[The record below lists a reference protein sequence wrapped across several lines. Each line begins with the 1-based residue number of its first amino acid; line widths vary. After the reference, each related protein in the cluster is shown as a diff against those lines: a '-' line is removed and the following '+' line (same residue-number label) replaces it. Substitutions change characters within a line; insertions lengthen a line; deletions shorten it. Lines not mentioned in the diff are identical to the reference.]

1 MDTFSFQQIS
11 PRKADSHKGDYGK
24 VLVIAGSETMIG
36 APAIVA
42 QAACRAGAGLV
53 RVAAPKDI
61 LPQIISL
68 CPSATGFA
76 FSGAKIKELLA
87 FADEHD
93 CLAVGPGLGQSPTIR
108 RLIIELLERHRGP
121 MVLDAD
127 ALNAL
132 ASLETSEW
140 PKRRDW
146 SNVVLTPHMGEYMRL
161 MSAVMKRGGAVA
173 DLNEKSDAG
182 AGIADAEESLLAASK
197 HKVRSLAGD
206 ESETDDLPCTADGIA
221 LDIEPESAPE
231 PAPQKPAVQAEPQ
244 EPSRAPL
251 AELLAKG
258 TGAVVVLKGDH
269 SVITDGNRVAINTTG
284 NPAMATAG
292 SGDALTGIIAAFLGG
307 STGSKLSA
315 LEAATLG
322 VHVHGLAGD
331 IARDE
336 IIGPGVLA
344 GGLMVSDIITRVPKA
359 VASLV
364 K

>member
-1 MDTFSFQQIS
+1 MEMIS
-11 PRKADSHKGDYGK
+11 LPSVAPRQADSHKGDYGK

-42 QAACRAGAGLV
+42 TAACRAGAGLV
-53 RVAAPKDI
+53 RIAAPKDI
-61 LPQIISL
+61 LPQIIAM

-76 FSGAKIKELLA
+76 FSGTKMKELLS
-87 FADEHD
+87 FAEEHD

-108 RLIIELLERHRGP
+108 RLIIELLERHHGP

-132 ASLETSEW
+132 ATLEESEW

-146 SNVVLTPHMGEYMRL
+146 GNVVLTPHMGEYMRL

-173 DLNEKSDAG
+173 AVNEKNDAG
-182 AGIADAEESLLAASK
+182 AAEAEDLAATRPT
-197 HKVRSLAGD
+197 HKVRSLDAD
-206 ESETDDLPCTADGIA
+206 EDPSDELPCTADGVA
-221 LDIEPESAPE
+221 LDIGPDPEPEVSASAE
-231 PAPQKPAVQAEPQ
+231 PVSAVPQ

-258 TGAVVVLKGDH
+258 TGAVVVLKGDR
-269 SVITDGNRVAINTTG
+269 SVITDGHRAAINTTG

-292 SGDALTGIIAAFLGG
+292 SGDALTGILAALIGG
-307 STGSKLSA
+307 STGHKLST
-315 LEAATLG
+315 LDAAVLG

-336 IIGPGVLA
+336 IVGPGVMG
-344 GGLMVSDIITRVPKA
+344 GGLMVSDICARVPKA
-359 VASLV
+359 IATLIN
-364 K
+364 KK